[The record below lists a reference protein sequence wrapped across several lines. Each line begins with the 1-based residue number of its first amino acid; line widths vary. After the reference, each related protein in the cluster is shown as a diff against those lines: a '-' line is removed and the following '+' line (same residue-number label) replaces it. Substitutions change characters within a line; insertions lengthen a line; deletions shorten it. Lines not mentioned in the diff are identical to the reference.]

1 MAGSIWTRNPLLRP
15 FSRNVLIPNFQVYTG
30 KLGDAAVAL
39 DAGGSREHDLAEV
52 GSSAD

>member
-1 MAGSIWTRNPLLRP
+1 LRP

-39 DAGGSREHDLAEV
+39 DVGEPRETQDPAEV
-52 GSSAD
+52 GSHTS